1 MSRRRLLIADEV
13 GLGKTIET
21 GMIMRELIARGE
33 AQRVLILCPAGLIKN
48 WQNELRDCFRLEF
61 EVLGIDFQDFAP
73 AQWETKIASSLRLTR
88 LNGRCAWSAF

>member
-1 MSRRRLLIADEV
+1 LLIADEV

-21 GMIMRELIARGE
+21 GMIIRELIARGE
-33 AQRVLILCPAGLIKN
+33 ARRVLIICPAGLIKN

-73 AQWETKIASSLRLTR
+73 ASWENKSPRHRLD
-88 LNGRCAWSAF
+88 